1 MKSSD
6 KFLNELAQIVRYW
19 VNITNVPSEL
29 KENETEKEYIANGI
43 IHSILVLLYGNSS
56 INDFTPYHL
65 YRGKSK
71 VDILDEYNVGDIKL
85 FETEGKDNE

>member
-1 MKSSD
+1 MKNSD

-19 VNITNVPSEL
+19 VNITNIPSKL

-56 INDFTPYHL
+56 ISDFTPYHL

-71 VDILDEYNVGDIKL
+71 VDILDEYLASKYYKIYNK
-85 FETEGKDNE
+85 GKDNE